1 MANCCLGS
9 FARIAVIVVFW
20 WRYLYTCWY
29 RRDLR
34 RRVSRPDAKPLA
46 SLLTQVMMVEQVTIR
61 SFLAVLLGF
70 LGSKK
75 TKAETPKASFL
86 PVPSWHPSFSQP
98 LDRVVARISYYLD
111 RRKDFV
117 VFHNGTCVLL
127 DEGLTEK
134 EAGEVSLK
142 VLSDILSFHPDMNP
156 TPMDDGNILVQYN
169 HPALNVVLHDVAQ
182 AHWSEIESRHLDGLT
197 PSEVLITPL
206 GPNKFDAF
214 GKQALLGRAYMF
226 LDAQKP
232 EISRIIRRSQ

>member
-1 MANCCLGS
+1 MFSGLLTSN
-9 FARIAVIVVFW
+9 IAGDC
-20 WRYLYTCWY
+20 RGLDTEP
-29 RRDLR
+29 
-34 RRVSRPDAKPLA
+34 SRPFLR
-46 SLLTQVMMVEQVTIR
+46 MVIRVNGTVTRR
-61 SFLAVLLGF
+61 SFLAGFDGLLGATR
-70 LGSKK
+70 
-75 TKAETPKASFL
+75 TKAGTPKASFP
-86 PVPSWHPSFSQP
+86 PVPRWHPSFSQP
-98 LDRVVARISYYLD
+98 LDRVVDRISYYVD

-127 DEGLTEK
+127 GDGLTEK
-134 EAGEVSLK
+134 QAAEFSLK

-156 TPMDDGNILVQYN
+156 TPMDDGNILVRYN

-226 LDAQKP
+226 MDARKP
-232 EISRIIRRSQ
+232 KISKIIRH